1 MYLPR
6 AQLSNL
12 YSTLLTTHSASQPP
26 LLILTALTVDALCA
40 TRILTSLLKRD
51 FIPHTVVPVSGY
63 GELAE
68 AGERLVQPLLRQ
80 RGGDGG
86 RVVCIGCGGG
96 VDMSEVLLGLDGSS
110 DGAQDGGEGSR
121 HGVEVWLVD
130 AQRPWNLENLF
141 NGGAGRGNGVHEGK
155 ILESYRPGNGGVIAW
170 CDSDIE
176 TELDAEREAY
186 FALRDMPEI
195 DEQDLEALAGA
206 DEEEV
211 GDDAAGGEE
220 DPLADDEAP
229 SSSQTKR
236 KRVPESGNMD
246 SDADM
251 ASDDERPRRRRRSNS
266 GTPIPSSPGGNPMSN
281 QLATSLSPTS
291 QGANG
296 VIPSSPPP
304 PKTPS
309 LREQKRALLTLRRKH
324 EATLNHYYDAGSWAT
339 EPVSS
344 MLYSLAS
351 DLGREDNEVLWLA
364 IVGVESVALSPL
376 NGASEQTGRDTDRG
390 RRGDGGVIEMV
401 KTVLRDEVRRLNPP
415 SLLDG
420 RTQSSSDSSDTGIPT
435 HARSATDTSIRLSP
449 EPRFL
454 LVRHW
459 SLYDSMLHSPYLAT
473 RLHVWNEGGLKRLHK
488 LLAKM
493 GISLAEAGKG
503 YLHLDMEI
511 KRSLNKRLGK
521 FAEVY
526 GLEGLVPGDDGP
538 GVSGRQAGW
547 GFVRS
552 WGWRGT
558 LSAVDVATVVS
569 AILEVGPSDGLHDDA
584 LGRADAKGYQNY
596 NTRVAHGQQRQAGL
610 PSPPHSSDS
619 GVEDAQGGGNS
630 ASEAPDWSTRR
641 FFAAYDALAPNS
653 NSSHSSST
661 HAGAGLAT
669 LLHSIP
675 IAQDL
680 ARAILRTGSAL
691 ISKKQIRHLRAFRMG
706 VVREGPDVPTF
717 THPGAL
723 VKLAGWVREAVGVL
737 EAEKGGHKASGSSS
751 KAGKSGEGEALVLA
765 ALDEGRG
772 VYVVVG
778 LGGGSGLGQRVKS
791 KAEIREKEEKAKRK
805 VAAKL
810 AKKAERSRKKA
821 EARLLRRERL
831 AANGDVDSDG
841 DSEAESDAT
850 ESTVS
855 SSSSSSSH
863 DSDSAG
869 EDSDAADLDDDST
882 AQRKKRSSRRR
893 GGPSLNRFGQA
904 FQEVVEE
911 TGARVRIDSF
921 EHSVVEVRKEDLAG
935 FLEGLSLKSVVG

>member
-12 YSTLLTTHSASQPP
+12 YATLLTTHSASQPP
-26 LLILTALTVDALCA
+26 LLILTALNVDALCA
-40 TRILTSLLKRD
+40 TRILTSLLRRD

-96 VDMSEVLLGLDGSS
+96 VDMSEVLLGLDGS
-110 DGAQDGGEGSR
+110 QDVDEESGSG

-130 AQRPWNLENLF
+130 MQRPWNLENLF
-141 NGGAGRGNGVHEGK
+141 SGSGRGNGVRQGK
-155 ILESYRPGNGGVIAW
+155 VLESYQSGRGGVIAW
-170 CDSDIE
+170 CDNDIE
-176 TELDAEREAY
+176 AELDAEREAY
-186 FALRDMPEI
+186 FALRDMPEM
-195 DEQDLEALAGA
+195 DESDLEALASGA
-206 DEEEV
+206 EDADDRAAVGGDE
-211 GDDAAGGEE
+211 DA
-220 DPLADDEAP
+220 ADDEEP

-236 KRVPESGNMD
+236 KRRSSESDGED

-251 ASDDERPRRRRRSNS
+251 GTDDDRPRQRRRSNS
-266 GTPIPSSPGGNPMSN
+266 GTPIPSSPGGNPISN
-281 QLATSLSPTS
+281 QLATSLSPSS
-291 QGANG
+291 QSANG
-296 VIPSSPPP
+296 IVPSSPPAVP
-304 PKTPS
+304 TKAPS
-309 LREQKRALLTLRRKH
+309 LREQKRALFTLRRKH
-324 EATLNHYYDAGSWAT
+324 EATLERYYDAGSWSS

-344 MLYSLAS
+344 MLYSLAA
-351 DLGREDNEVLWLA
+351 DLGREDNELLWLA

-376 NGASEQTGRDTDRG
+376 TAGGDDPSDRPG
-390 RRGDGGVIEMV
+390 VQHGHARVGGGIIEMV
-401 KTVLRDEVRRLNPP
+401 KSVLGDEVRRLNPP

-420 RTQSSSDSSDTGIPT
+420 RTQTSEADNGGAIPT
-435 HARSATDTSIRLSP
+435 HARSPTDQSIRLSP

-454 LVRHW
+454 LIRHW

-473 RLHVWNEGGLKRLHK
+473 RLHVWNEAGRKRLHK

-521 FAEVY
+521 FAEMY
-526 GLEGLVPGDDGP
+526 GLEGLVPSDAGDGAVTV
-538 GVSGRQAGW
+538 GGKEGW
-547 GFVRS
+547 GFVKS

-569 AILEVGPSDGLHDDA
+569 AILEVGPANGSMDFAHSS
-584 LGRADAKGYQNY
+584 LGRWDNKGNPNY
-596 NTRVAHGQQRQAGL
+596 NARVAHGQQRQAGL

-619 GVEDAQGGGNS
+619 GLDDSDRGGNG
-630 ASEAPDWSTRR
+630 SEAPDWSTRR
-641 FFAAYDALAPNS
+641 FFAAFDALAPS
-653 NSSHSSST
+653 SSST
-661 HAGAGLAT
+661 TASGAGLAT
-669 LLHSIP
+669 LLNSIP

-723 VKLAGWVREAVGVL
+723 VKLGGWVREAVCIL
-737 EAEKGGHKASGSSS
+737 EAEKGHKAGGA
-751 KAGKSGEGEALVLA
+751 KQGKHGGEGDALVLA

-778 LGGGSGLGQRVKS
+778 LGGGSGLGKRVKS
-791 KAEIREKEEKAKRK
+791 KAEIKEREEKAKRK
-805 VAAKL
+805 SAAKL
-810 AKKAERSRKKA
+810 AKKAEKSRKRA
-821 EARLLRRERL
+821 EARALRRERL
-831 AANGDVDSDG
+831 AANGDVDSE
-841 DSEAESDAT
+841 DSDAESDAT
-850 ESTVS
+850 ESDAS
-855 SSSSSSSH
+855 SSS
-863 DSDSAG
+863 G
-869 EDSDAADLDDDST
+869 NSDASSDDSQDE
-882 AQRKKRSSRRR
+882 AGSDDERGQIKRRRR
-893 GGPSLNRFGQA
+893 GPARNRFGQA

-935 FLEGLSLKSVVG
+935 FLEGLSLKSVVGS